1 MNFLDRS
8 TANKFLTL
16 LFLTAVLGVLYCARS
31 VVLLFIIAILVAY
44 LLDPIV
50 QFLQRHSLFFRDLRG
65 PAVMKTYFVFLLL
78 IAVVIY
84 GATPRL
90 TKAPDKLVQNV
101 SGFLDSLSSGE
112 IAEGISGKAGWSADQ
127 AVRLKAFLAG
137 HRAAIDKMVEE
148 VEQVIPSVM
157 EGFLLVPILA
167 IFFLRDGRRIAN
179 GCIRW
184 AARWGKYDD
193 LKALAG
199 ELDVTLRQYIRTKV
213 ILSGLSLAFY
223 CAALFALRIPHALAL
238 AILGAALEFLP
249 VAGWIAAAATILS
262 VALLSQSHWIWM
274 AALLGLWRLTQDYI
288 NGPRV
293 MGRHLEIHPLLSIFG
308 MMVGW
313 EVGGIMGVYFSVP
326 LMAVLGVIWRRSFS
340 ANSQTAKQTE
350 KNMMIAPS
358 VPQAAA
364 ASDS

>member
-1 MNFLDRS
+1 
-8 TANKFLTL
+8 
-16 LFLTAVLGVLYCARS
+16 
-31 VVLLFIIAILVAY
+31 
-44 LLDPIV
+44 
-50 QFLQRHSLFFRDLRG
+50 RDLRG

-84 GATPRL
+84 GVAPRL

-101 SGFLDSLSSGE
+101 SGFLNSLSNGE
-112 IAEGISGKAGWSADQ
+112 IAEGISSKAGWSADQ
-127 AVRLKAFLAG
+127 AVHLKAFLAR

-167 IFFLRDGRRIAN
+167 IFFLRDGRRISN
-179 GCIRW
+179 GVIRW
-184 AARWGKYDD
+184 AARWGNYHD
-193 LKALAG
+193 LEALADD
-199 ELDVTLRQYIRTKV
+199 LDVTLREYIRTKV

-223 CAALFALRIPHALAL
+223 CAALFSLRIPHALAL

-262 VALLSQSHWIWM
+262 VALLSQSHWIWL
-274 AALLGLWRLTQDYI
+274 AALLGIWRLTQDYI

-293 MGRHLEIHPLLSIFG
+293 MGRHLEIHPLLSIFA

-313 EVGGIMGVYFSVP
+313 DVGGIMGVYLSVP
-326 LMAVLGVIWRRSFS
+326 LMAVFGVIWRRSFS
-340 ANSQTAKQTE
+340 ANLQTAKQPA
-350 KNMMIAPS
+350 KDVVMGVSA
-358 VPQAAA
+358 PQAAA
-364 ASDS
+364 ASDA